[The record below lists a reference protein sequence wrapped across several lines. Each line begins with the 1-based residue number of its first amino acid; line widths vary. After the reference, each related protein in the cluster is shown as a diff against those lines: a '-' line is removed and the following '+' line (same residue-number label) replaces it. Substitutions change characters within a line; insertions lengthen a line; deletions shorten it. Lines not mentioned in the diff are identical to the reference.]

1 LLTGNDSY
9 EVEQEN
15 EQIISVPRI
24 GRERFLVNDFEVN
37 QPRSASPLVVNDIR
51 RGGVAVRPR
60 AAKLTAPEPVST
72 AKFVRSRFQHLPRE
86 CAAVQIF
93 PKTFTGQ
100 LIDANRLCSR
110 SINTKTIAIQHLETL
125 RFPAFPVFDLAP
137 KADRYVRHAKIQI
150 GQVGQLLAVAVALLN
165 DHSPPT
171 TGSLRDRIDL

>member
-60 AAKLTAPEPVST
+60 AAKLTAPEPMST

-86 CAAVQIF
+86 CAAVQMF